1 MRKLL
6 IVPLLALELLAFA
19 GPGGLRDNCREV
31 EELLVVQTMGLDESD
46 NGVTLSLAAA
56 GDEERGVARL
66 RADGASISA
75 AMDRIRGYSYEEELF
90 SAHVGRLLLG
100 EKAAEQGVESA
111 LAYISRSPALRLDM
125 PLFIVRGGRA
135 EDAVMKVGSAD
146 RGICDVMRIVEQEVQ
161 RRGES
166 GLTTA
171 AEVLCATA
179 RNGSALVCALQPGP
193 ASETL
198 DGAASGGEGED
209 KNAPL
214 SVAPAGY
221 AVLREG
227 RLCRW
232 LTEEQGVAV
241 GFLKNRVGVSSVEL
255 KDRHGSTAVLELN
268 GGGSRITPVWEGGTL
283 RGFRV
288 QCDARACILE
298 LGGRGA
304 LRGTQD
310 TDYLTAQLEAT
321 LSGWLRETL
330 QASKE
335 LKADFLGLSE
345 IVERS
350 DPKAYRALG
359 RDFVDLLPDLRLEI
373 SVRARLSEL
382 KDMK

>member
-6 IVPLLALELLAFA
+6 ILPLLALELLAFA
-19 GPGGLRDNCREV
+19 GPGGLRENCREV
-31 EELLVVQTMGLDESD
+31 EELLVVQTMGLDESE

-75 AMDRIRGYSYEEELF
+75 AMDRIRGYSYEQELF
-90 SAHVGRLLLG
+90 CSHVGRLLLG
-100 EKAAEQGVESA
+100 EKAAEQGIESA

-135 EDAVMKVGSAD
+135 EDAVMKVGTED
-146 RGICDVMRIVEQEVQ
+146 RGICDVMNIVEQVVR

-171 AEVLCATA
+171 AQVLRATA
-179 RNGSALVCALQPGP
+179 RNGSALVCALIPG
-193 ASETL
+193 ASSETI
-198 DGAASGGEGED
+198 DSADAGGGEGET
-209 KNAPL
+209 PL
-214 SVAPAGY
+214 SVAPSGY

-232 LTEEQGVAV
+232 LSEEQGVAV
-241 GFLKNRVGVSSVEL
+241 GFLKNRVGRSSVQL

-268 GGGSRITPVWEGGTL
+268 GGGSRITPVWEGGSL

-288 QCDARACILE
+288 RCDARASVLE

-304 LRGTQD
+304 LRGAQD

-335 LKADFLGLSE
+335 LKADFLGLAE
-345 IVERS
+345 LAERS
-350 DPKAYRALG
+350 DPRAYRALG
-359 RDFVDLLPDLRLEI
+359 KDFVDLLPELELEI
-373 SVRARLSEL
+373 VVRAQLSEL